1 MKALVFEKPDLAA
14 VAERPVPAIGP
25 DEVLVRSRAVGICH
39 SDFELLGDRY
49 IIPVS
54 FPVTPGHEWCGE
66 IVETG
71 RSVTGFAAGDRVVG
85 ECVVGPGGKDHFG
98 FSISGAAAEFFAAK
112 AEWLHRLPDS
122 MSWTAGALVEPFSV
136 AYNAIRRAGRVDPSD
151 TVAVVGAGPIG
162 LLCAMAARASNAR
175 VVLIDPQETRRAWA
189 ERVGAEAALDP
200 AASDFT
206 DAIAELTGGQG
217 FEVVIESAG
226 APAAMSAALSIAGQR
241 ARVVFV
247 GIDAT
252 GTAPATLGLIQ
263 AKELQVAGIIGSAQM
278 WPQTIRLL
286 ASGAVDPTVLVSG
299 HFGLPD
305 ALAALAAA
313 RDTAR
318 NVKIHIESLS

>member
-1 MKALVFEKPDLAA
+1 MKALVFEEPNLA
-14 VAERPVPAIGP
+14 VLAERPVPAIGP

-98 FSISGAAAEFFAAK
+98 FSIGGAAAEFFAAK

-122 MSWTAGALVEPFSV
+122 LSWTAGALVEPFSV
-136 AYNAIRRAGRVDPSD
+136 AYNATRRAGRVDPSD

-175 VVLIDPQETRRAWA
+175 VILIDPQESRRAWA
-189 ERVGAEAALDP
+189 GRVGAEAALDP

-217 FEVVIESAG
+217 FDVVIESAG

-252 GTAPATLGLIQ
+252 GSAPVTLGLIQ

-278 WPQTIRLL
+278 WPQTIRLM

-305 ALAALAAA
+305 SLAALDAA

-318 NVKIHIESLS
+318 NVKIHIESLA

>member
-1 MKALVFEKPDLAA
+1 MKALVFEEPHLA
-14 VAERPVPAIGP
+14 VLAERPMPAIGP

-54 FPVTPGHEWCGE
+54 FPVIPGHEWCGE

-71 RSVTGFAAGDRVVG
+71 GNVTGFAAGDRVVG

-98 FSISGAAAEFFAAK
+98 FSISGAAAEFFVAK

-122 MSWTAGALVEPFSV
+122 ISWTAGALVEPFSV
-136 AYNAIRRAGRVDPSD
+136 AYNATRRAGRVDPSD

-175 VVLIDPQETRRAWA
+175 VILIDPQESRRAWA
-189 ERVGAEAALDP
+189 GRVGAEAALDP

-206 DAIAELTGGQG
+206 DAVAELTGGQG
-217 FEVVIESAG
+217 FDVVIESAG
-226 APAAMSAALSIAGQR
+226 VPAAMSAALSIAGQR

-305 ALAALAAA
+305 ALAALDAA